1 MLDTWLTHEKD
12 FETQLTSNR
21 HITMFNNTRSFKFGS
36 TQSTVAVLRDGS
48 CLEVRRGAITWS
60 QKFQEAHPEVQQ
72 QRWTSLTSWYA
83 SLPVA
88 MEPVEEWHTKGGWNG
103 PCPALGTLYS
113 LSTHLAYFMRHNK
126 ATAGQILEAFRSY
139 AAYQETKRPHING
152 DPVICGFFG
161 LQVFRLGTPQYYRQE
176 NETHVIRVLTEGAHL
191 FVGAATCQ
199 PEWPSVTKFNLCG
212 LRPPLSYAEGDL
224 EFSPEMM
231 YFMGGWP
238 SGTWAD
244 IQRVYE
250 AYMGFKA
257 GRAHPLVEE
266 GSIVTDNFLR
276 HMLQT
281 KERVLPWAAFRRL
294 LVGRGLVWS
303 VAPVSLPELIVD
315 PVEVEKPVE
324 RRLSFGSAPM
334 EIDEEGCGPTDL
346 EEGCGPTDLEE
357 GCGPTDLEE
366 GCGPTDL
373 EDEADIIQTILDEVE
388 HIMATPIKEVVGEPE
403 LPPAPAK
410 VAPSEGEINAFMARV
425 AAQTA
430 APSTVAVDPFVE
442 IDDLWYKIADEMEYV
457 DDSDYHAALME
468 EFVTICLRDE
478 YTVAWRTNTFKRI
491 QMRAT
496 LRLWAAIHGYV
507 QGINQFLRTYP
518 A

>member
-1 MLDTWLTHEKD
+1 MDTWLTHEED

-21 HITMFNNTRSFKFGS
+21 HYTMFSNTRSFKFGS

-48 CLEVRRGAITWS
+48 CLEVRRGDITWS
-60 QKFQEAHPEVQQ
+60 QKFQDAHPEVQQ

-88 MEPVEEWHTKGGWNG
+88 MESVEEWHTKGGWNG
-103 PCPALGTLYS
+103 PCPESWAALGTQYS
-113 LSTHLAYFMRHNK
+113 LSTHLAYFMRRNK
-126 ATAGQILEAFRSY
+126 ATAGQIMEAFRSY
-139 AAYQETKRPHING
+139 AAYQETKHPHINR
-152 DPVICGFFG
+152 DPVIRGFFG
-161 LQVFRLGTPQYYRQE
+161 IQVFRLGPPQFYAQE
-176 NETHVIRVLTEGAHL
+176 HEKHVIRVLTEGAHL
-191 FVGAATCQ
+191 FIGGAPSG
-199 PEWPSVTKFNLCG
+199 PEWPSVTKFNLSG
-212 LRPPLSYAEGDL
+212 LRPALSYAEGDL

-250 AYMGFKA
+250 AYVASKA
-257 GRAHPLVEE
+257 GVHPLVEK
-266 GSIVTDNFLR
+266 GFIVTDTFLR

-294 LVGRGLVWS
+294 LLDRSLVWS
-303 VAPVSLPELIVD
+303 VAPVPLPELIVD

-334 EIDEEGCGPTDL
+334 EIDEEGAPTDL
-346 EEGCGPTDLEE
+346 EEGAPTDLEE
-357 GCGPTDLEE
+357 GAPTDLEE
-366 GCGPTDL
+366 
-373 EDEADIIQTILDEVE
+373 EADMIQAILDKVK
-388 HIMATPIKEVVGEPE
+388 HIVATPIKEVVGEPE

-410 VAPSEGEINAFMARV
+410 AAPSEEEVTAFMARV
-425 AAQTA
+425 ASQQQTTA
-430 APSTVAVDPFVE
+430 AAPADPFVE
-442 IDDLWYKIADEMEYV
+442 IDDLWYKIANEMEYV
-457 DDSDYHAALME
+457 DDCAYHVALME
-468 EFVTICLRDE
+468 EFMTVCLRDE
-478 YTVAWRTNTFKRI
+478 YAVAWRTNTFKRI

-496 LRLWAAIHGYV
+496 LRVWAEVHGDV
-507 QGINQFLRTYP
+507 EIVNRFLRTYP